1 MSEIKKITDKIIK
14 ESLIEDRFDQDKTT
28 DQCIKDK
35 IINFNVVAKEDLI
48 LCGIEIIKNTY
59 NIIKEHD
66 KFKNYQL
73 TITNHKKDGDFINAN
88 QIICSGFGDANMI
101 LAGERVALNLIQHL
115 CGIATKTN
123 KYISLLNN
131 KKIKILDTRKTIP
144 SLRNIQKYGV
154 KIGGGTNH
162 RFNLSQAIL
171 IKDNHIAICGGI
183 KKTLKNFNNDIE
195 IECDNINQVTE
206 ALNYK
211 PKIIMLDNM
220 EISEIKNCS
229 TLIRNANLG
238 TKIEV
243 SGGINLSNINKYSS
257 LDIDYISIGDLT
269 HSVNASDLSLEIC

>member
-1 MSEIKKITDKIIK
+1 MSKIKEITDKIIK
-14 ESLIEDRFDQDKTT
+14 ESLIEDKFDQDKTT

-35 IINFNVVAKEDLI
+35 IIDFNIVAKEDMI
-48 LCGIEIIKNTY
+48 LCGIEIIEHTY
-59 NIIKEHD
+59 NIVKEHD
-66 KFKNYQL
+66 KFKHRPL
-73 TITNHKKDGDFINAN
+73 AITNHNKDEDFINAN
-88 QIICSGFGDANMI
+88 QVICSGFGDANMI

-144 SLRNIQKYGV
+144 SLRKLQKYGV

-183 KKTLKNFNNDIE
+183 DKTLKKFNNNIE
-195 IECDNINQVTE
+195 IECDNTNQVKQ
-206 ALNYK
+206 ALTYK

-220 EISEIKNCS
+220 EITEIKRCS
-229 TLIRNANLG
+229 DLIRSANLEI
-238 TKIEV
+238 KIEV
-243 SGGINLSNINKYSS
+243 SGGVNLNNISKYSD

-269 HSVNASDLSLEIC
+269 HSVNASDISLEIC